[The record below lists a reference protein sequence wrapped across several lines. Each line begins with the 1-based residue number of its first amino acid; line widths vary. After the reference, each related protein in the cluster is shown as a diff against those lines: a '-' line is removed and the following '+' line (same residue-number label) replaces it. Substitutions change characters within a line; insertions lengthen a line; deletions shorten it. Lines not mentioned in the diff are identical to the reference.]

1 MQREN
6 KTFGELFKAGFI
18 KVGVHPRT
26 MFKMDLEAD
35 RMQIY
40 QQTRD
45 GDYEFQYDG
54 KLAYMETWCEK
65 NLKRDMYQTHKKLLT

>member
-1 MQREN
+1 MKREN

-40 QQTRD
+40 QQTGK

-54 KLAYMETWCEK
+54 RLVYMENWRKK
-65 NLKRDMYQTHKKLLT
+65 NLERDMG